1 LPKPQQNNF
10 ILLTLFYQNA
20 LLNINTVIMKPE
32 TLAIH
37 AGNLYRTSTHDVTP
51 PINLS
56 TTFLRDEDGGY
67 SGGHMYSRV
76 SNPNRSALEK
86 ALADLE
92 KGADACA
99 FSSGNTAGMS
109 LFQALKPGSHIIA
122 PDDMYWGFKKQLLT
136 IFKDTL
142 EIDFIDLTDISA
154 VKRLIK
160 KNTVLIWI
168 ETPSNPLL
176 KITDVTAIAKI
187 AKENNLIL
195 ACDSTFAS
203 PCLQNPISLGADI
216 VMHSSTKYI
225 GGHSDVLGGALITA
239 VRNEFWE
246 KIRNVQQVGGAVPSP
261 FDCYLLV
268 RSIKTL
274 PYRMRA
280 HSANGLALALYLQK
294 HDKVETVFY
303 PGLKDHPQHEVAKK
317 QMSDFGGMLSILIKG
332 GADEARRIVNT
343 VKLFAQATSLGGV
356 ESLIEHR
363 ASIEG
368 PDTKTPQ
375 NLIRI
380 SAGLEHIDDLI
391 DDLKQALA

>member
-1 LPKPQQNNF
+1 LPKPQQNTF
-10 ILLTLFYQNA
+10 ILLTLFYLNA

-37 AGNLYRTSTHDVTP
+37 AGNLYKISTKDVTP

-122 PDDMYWGFKKQLLT
+122 PDDMYWGFKKQLQT

-142 EIDFIDLTDISA
+142 EIDFIDQTDIA
-154 VKRLIK
+154 VIK
-160 KNTVLIWI
+160 SSIKENTVLIWM

-239 VRNEFWE
+239 TKNELWE
-246 KIRNVQQVGGAVPSP
+246 KIRNVQQIGGAVPSP
-261 FDCYLLV
+261 FDCYLLL

-294 HDKVETVFY
+294 HDQVEAVFY
-303 PGLKDHPQHEVAKK
+303 PGLREHPQHEIAKT
-317 QMSDFGGMLSILIKG
+317 QMSDFGGMLSILVKG
-332 GADEARRIVNT
+332 GAAEARRIVNT

>member
-1 LPKPQQNNF
+1 
-10 ILLTLFYQNA
+10 
-20 LLNINTVIMKPE
+20 MKPE

-37 AGNLYRTSTHDVTP
+37 AGNLYDISTKDVTP

-56 TTFLRDEDGGY
+56 TTFLRNEEGGY

-86 ALADLE
+86 VLTELE
-92 KGADACA
+92 KGEDACA

-109 LFQALKPGSHIIA
+109 VFQALKPGSHIIA
-122 PDDMYWGFKKQLLT
+122 PDDMYWGFKKQLQS
-136 IFKDTL
+136 IFADTL
-142 EIDFIDLTDISA
+142 EIDFIDLTDIANIQSY
-154 VKRLIK
+154 IK
-160 KNTVLIWI
+160 ENTVMIWV

-176 KITDVTAIAKI
+176 KITDLAAVAAITK
-187 AKENNLIL
+187 KNNLIL

-203 PCLQNPISLGADI
+203 PCLQNPILLGADI

-239 VRNEFWE
+239 KKTPFWE
-246 KIRNVQQVGGAVPSP
+246 KIRNIQQIGGAVPSP
-261 FDCYLLV
+261 FDSFLLV

-274 PYRMRA
+274 PYRMKG
-280 HSANGLALALYLQK
+280 HCENGIALAQYLEQHPK
-294 HDKVETVFY
+294 IEAVYY
-303 PGLKDHPQHEVAKK
+303 PGLPSHAQHEIAKA
-317 QMSDFGGMLSILIKG
+317 QMSGFGGMLSVLVKG
-332 GADEARRIVNT
+332 GEKEARRVVNA

-363 ASIEG
+363 ASVEG
-368 PDTKTPQ
+368 PETKTPQ

-380 SAGLEHIDDLI
+380 SVGLEHIDDLI
-391 DDLKQALA
+391 ADFAQALA

>member
-10 ILLTLFYQNA
+10 ILLTLFCLNA

-37 AGNLYRTSTHDVTP
+37 AGNLYKISTKDVTL

-86 ALADLE
+86 AMAGLE

-109 LFQALKPGSHIIA
+109 LFQALNPGSHIIA
-122 PDDMYWGFKKQLLT
+122 PDDMYWGFKKQLQT

-154 VKRLIK
+154 ISGFIK

-225 GGHSDVLGGALITA
+225 GGHSDVLGGVLVTA
-239 VRNEFWE
+239 VKNELWE

-294 HDKVETVFY
+294 HDKVEAVFY
-303 PGLKDHPQHEVAKK
+303 PGLKEHPQHEVVKK
-317 QMSDFGGMLSILIKG
+317 QMSDFGGMLSILVKG

>member
-1 LPKPQQNNF
+1 
-10 ILLTLFYQNA
+10 
-20 LLNINTVIMKPE
+20 MKPE

-37 AGNLYRTSTHDVTP
+37 AGNLYKVSTNDVTP

-76 SNPNRSALEK
+76 SNPNRSALES
-86 ALADLE
+86 ALSELE
-92 KGADACA
+92 KGVEACA
-99 FSSGNTAGMS
+99 FSSGNTAGMAV
-109 LFQALKPGSHIIA
+109 FQALKPGSHIIA
-122 PDDMYWGFKKQLLT
+122 PDDMYWGFKKQLQT

-142 EIDFIDLTDISA
+142 EIDFIDLTDLNNIA
-154 VKRLIK
+154 KFIK
-160 KNTVLIWI
+160 KNTVLIWV

-176 KITDVTAIAKI
+176 KITDVAGVSKI
-187 AKENNLIL
+187 AKKNNLIL

-203 PCLQNPISLGADI
+203 PCLQNPIDFGADI

-225 GGHSDVLGGALITA
+225 GGHSDVLGGVLITA
-239 VRNEFWE
+239 EKNEFWE
-246 KIRNVQQVGGAVPSP
+246 KIRNIQQVGGAVPSP
-261 FDCYLLV
+261 FDCFLLV

-274 PYRMRA
+274 AYRMRG
-280 HSANGLALALYLQK
+280 HCSNGMALALHLEK
-294 HDKVETVFY
+294 HSAIETVYY
-303 PGLKDHPQHEVAKK
+303 PGLTTHPQHDIAKK
-317 QMSDFGGMLSILIKG
+317 QMTGFGGMLSVLVKG
-332 GADEARRIVNT
+332 DADEARKVVNK

-363 ASIEG
+363 ASVEG

-380 SAGLEHIDDLI
+380 SVGLEHIDDLI
-391 DDLKQALA
+391 ADLDQALAG